1 METIIESF
9 GGVTMSA
16 FEILSD
22 RIGLLFIF
30 VIVFIVSYLAA
41 EIFYWNRKDQAI
53 AWVEKLDKARKPL
66 IRIIYN
72 NMHKRYGMLRAAAI
86 IFLMNIVGGS
96 FLWSTSGGIFI
107 VFPFLHYIIIA
118 FLVNLALKIYPERRH
133 WLVIPN
139 TIFEVAAFM
148 VAALG
153 SIHIGLS
160 ILSRGDMSLAIYQ
173 WAVLFMILVIPLQ
186 IIAAVFEGLLL
197 YRIHIVSKH
206 PWPYGISE

>member
-1 METIIESF
+1 
-9 GGVTMSA
+9 MSA
-16 FEILSD
+16 FAILSD
-22 RIGLLFIF
+22 RIELLLIFI
-30 VIVFIVSYLAA
+30 VVFIVFYLAA
-41 EIFYWNRKDQAI
+41 EIFYMIRKDQAI
-53 AWVEKLDKARKPL
+53 AWGEKLDSARKPL
-66 IRIIYN
+66 IRIICT
-72 NMHKRYGMLRAAAI
+72 NMNKRYGILRAAAV

-96 FLWSTSGGIFI
+96 LLWSTIGGIFI
-107 VFPFLHYIIIA
+107 VFPFLHYIFIA
-118 FLVNLALKIYPERRH
+118 FLVNLALKMYPERRH

-153 SIHIGLS
+153 SVHIGLS
-160 ILSRGDMSLAIYQ
+160 ILSRGDISLAISQ
-173 WAVLFMILVIPLQ
+173 WAVLFVIFVIPLQ